1 MTNRVYNFFVVLL
14 ALCFIGFSVY
24 CFADYTQYKMMDTL
38 LYAVIGVA
46 TSIFSLLQL
55 RGGEKNE
62 KDTV

>member
-1 MTNRVYNFFVVLL
+1 MSKKLYNCLVVLL

-24 CFADYTQYKMMDTL
+24 CITDYTQYKMMDTL

-55 RGGEKNE
+55 RGGEKHE
-62 KDTV
+62 KDVV